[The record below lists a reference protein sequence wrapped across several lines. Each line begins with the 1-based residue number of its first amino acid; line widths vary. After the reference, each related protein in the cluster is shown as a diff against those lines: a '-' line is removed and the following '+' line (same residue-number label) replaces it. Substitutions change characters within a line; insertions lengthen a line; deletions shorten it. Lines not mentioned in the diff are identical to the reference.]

1 MNARGW
7 PRRHP
12 AALAGIGF
20 LLIFPVLAP
29 SNYILHLGILSLIF
43 AVLASTWDL
52 TLGYARLFNFGHIVF
67 FTVGA
72 YVSGIVAVQTD
83 LPVIVGIF
91 AGATAAMIVGAI
103 AFVPVYRVRGIY
115 IALVTFALAQLVF
128 QVIISQR
135 SITGGTSGLVGLP
148 DLELLGFDFGD
159 SRAAYFYAAG
169 LMLVVSTAF
178 MRYLVN
184 SDFGKALVA
193 TGTFEDYARSRGVPV
208 GRIRLISFMTSAFP
222 VGAAG
227 AFYAHYL
234 GVVSTEF
241 LEFNF
246 AIFAITMV
254 IVGGT
259 ASIYG
264 PIIGA
269 VFLTFLSEFLGEL
282 GAWRFIFVAIL
293 MVVTLL
299 IAPGGLW
306 SILMSIRRRGKDP
319 FESNGSASG
328 PAPLDGKSDGAA
340 AGDAEPERPATLN
353 GANDAA

>member
-1 MNARGW
+1 MNAGDVL
-7 PRRHP
+7 RRYW
-12 AALAGIGF
+12 AVSAGIGF
-20 LLIFPVLAP
+20 ILIFPIIVP
-29 SNYILHLGILSLIF
+29 SNYLLHLGILSLIF

-52 TLGYARLFNFGHIVF
+52 TLGYGRMFNFGHIVF

-72 YVSGIVAVQTD
+72 YVSGVLAVQFD
-83 LPVIVGIF
+83 VPPILGIF
-91 AGATAAMIVGAI
+91 AGATAATIVSVI

-115 IALVTFALAQLVF
+115 IALVTFAFAQLVF

-135 SITGGTSGLVGLP
+135 VITGGTSGLVGLP
-148 DLELLGFDFGD
+148 DLEVLGFDFGD
-159 SRAAYFYAAG
+159 SRPAYFYAAG
-169 LMLVVSTAF
+169 LMLVLSTAF

-184 SDFGKALVA
+184 SDFGKSLVA
-193 TGTFEDYARSRGVPV
+193 TGRFEEYARSRGVPV
-208 GRIRLISFMTSAFP
+208 GRQRLISFMTSAFP

-269 VFLTFLSEFLGEL
+269 IFLTFFTEFLGEL
-282 GAWRFIFVAIL
+282 GAWRFIIVAVL
-293 MVVTLL
+293 MVLTLL

-306 SILMSIRRRGKDP
+306 SIITGLLRRDDP
-319 FESNGSASG
+319 SEPTGSG
-328 PAPLDGKSDGAA
+328 PPEDRDETDAGPTKAIRGA
-340 AGDAEPERPATLN
+340 T
-353 GANDAA
+353 DAA

>member
-1 MNARGW
+1 MNAQGFVRRSW
-7 PRRHP
+7 P
-12 AALAGIGF
+12 ALAGIGA
-20 LLIFPVLAP
+20 LIIFPLIAP
-29 SNYILHLGILSLIF
+29 SNYVLHLGILSLIF

-52 TLGYARLFNFGHIVF
+52 TLGYGRMFNFGHIVF

-72 YVSGIVAVQTD
+72 YVSGILVTHAD
-83 LPVIVGIF
+83 LPVIAGIF
-91 AGATAAMIVGAI
+91 VGAVAATLASVI
-103 AFVPVYRVRGIY
+103 CYIPVYRVRGIY
-115 IALVTFALAQLVF
+115 IALVTFAFAQLVF

-135 SITGGTSGLVGLP
+135 AITGGTSGLVGLP
-148 DLELLGFDFGD
+148 DLEILGFDFGD
-159 SRAAYFYAAG
+159 SRPAYFWAAA
-169 LMLVVSTAF
+169 LLLVLSTAF

-184 SDFGKALVA
+184 SDFGKSLVA
-193 TGTFEDYARSRGVPV
+193 TGTFEDYARSRGIPV
-208 GRIRLISFMTSAFP
+208 GRQRLISFMASAFP

-234 GVVSTEF
+234 GVVSVEF

-269 VFLTFLSEFLGEL
+269 IFLTYFSELLGEL
-282 GAWRFIFVAIL
+282 GAWRFIIVAIL

-306 SILMSIRRRGKDP
+306 SILTHLRNWRGRKPPPTSVKPRADGGHDRGGVAP
-319 FESNGSASG
+319 ASG
-328 PAPLDGKSDGAA
+328 GASD
-340 AGDAEPERPATLN
+340 DA
-353 GANDAA
+353 